1 MATTT
6 PNFGWDIP
14 QSTDLVK
21 DGATAIAALGNDIDA
36 ALVDLKGGTTGQILS
51 KNSNSDLDFTW
62 ASPTAGDITAVTAG
76 TGLSGGGSSGDVTLT
91 NTVATTFDAAGDL
104 VYGTGS
110 DTFTKLSLGTANQL
124 LRVNS
129 GATAPEWATI
139 STGGLTLL
147 STTTLSN
154 TTTNITSIST
164 DYVGL
169 LINVLNASVSAATR
183 IDVQTNSAN
192 QFTGSTLASKTTW
205 DSMSNDPLKI
215 TANANL
221 SATSPN
227 MSVTIWIPNY
237 SDTSTYKTVIFF
249 GGYNK
254 SASGQEATFAIGQ
267 LTTNSAI
274 TSLNFATAN
283 GTSTMGG
290 TVKVYGV
297 K

>member
-215 TANANL
+215 TANASL

>member
-1 MATTT
+1 LIPLTDAISKGQFTAKGSLLSASAAST
-6 PNFGWDIP
+6 PAVLSVGTND
-14 QSTDLVK
+14 QVLTADSST
-21 DGATAIAALGNDIDA
+21 A
-36 ALVDLKGGTTGQILS
+36 
-51 KNSNSDLDFTW
+51 
-62 ASPTAGDITAVTAG
+62 
-76 TGLSGGGSSGDVTLT
+76 TGLKWATPSSGGM
-91 NTVATTFDAAGDL
+91 
-104 VYGTGS
+104 
-110 DTFTKLSLGTANQL
+110 
-124 LRVNS
+124 
-129 GATAPEWATI
+129 
-139 STGGLTLL
+139 TLL
-147 STTTLSN
+147 STTTLAN
-154 TTTNITSIST
+154 TTTTISSIST

-169 LINVLNASVSAATR
+169 LINVLNASVNTATR

-205 DSMSNDPLKI
+205 DNMANDPLKI

-227 MSVTIWIPNY
+227 MSTTIWIPNY

-274 TSLNFATAN
+274 TSLTFLTAN